1 MYNEFECE
9 KVITA
14 LKISHIFNGRNNAK
28 VCIFKRAE
36 NPHPQITEL
45 TPPHTLCGYKK
56 RRSADVKSS
65 NCADKILNFK
75 LPASSFN
82 KSKNI

>member
-45 TPPHTLCGYKK
+45 TPPTPFAGI
-56 RRSADVKSS
+56 KSG
-65 NCADKILNFK
+65 AVPMLNQATAPIK
-75 LPASSFN
+75 Y
-82 KSKNI
+82 

>member
-45 TPPHTLCGYKK
+45 TPPPHPL
-56 RRSADVKSS
+56 RV
-65 NCADKILNFK
+65 
-75 LPASSFN
+75 
-82 KSKNI
+82 

>member
-45 TPPHTLCGYKK
+45 TPPPHPWRGENAAQW
-56 RRSADVKSS
+56 RG
-65 NCADKILNFK
+65 
-75 LPASSFN
+75 
-82 KSKNI
+82 